1 MAGFERGLT
10 RHGGQMGSEGVPGRD
25 PPVRAEVVHESGR
38 TRVSRLLLA
47 AGGTVVRKEP
57 LGEDG
62 ERRAR
67 HEAAVLERLRG
78 VAGGG
83 GLGARR
89 REAAVR
95 ERLRGVAGVA
105 QLAQGPRYPG
115 SVVLADAGGI
125 SLAGVAKPLAA
136 G

>member
-67 HEAAVLERLRG
+67 HEAALV
-78 VAGGG
+78 
-83 GLGARR
+83 
-89 REAAVR
+89 

-105 QLAQGPRYPG
+105 QRAQGPRYPG

-136 G
+136 GELTRLAMELGR